1 MGLDIGSHTIGVALS
16 DELGITAQGLKTIR
30 RKSFSEDLKELTQ
43 IIRQFDVHKIVAGLP
58 KNMNGSLGRQAE
70 LILKWI
76 QSIQKEVALPIV
88 TWDERLTT
96 VGASKILLEADLSR
110 KKRKGVIDKIAAVLI
125 LQGIWIR
132 SGIKRMN
139 PSLDINGFLSSSF
152 YSSFFFPSW
161 FAGFSWFLRQGS
173 PGKGH
178 LPQERASPQTDLRT
192 P

>member
-30 RKSFSEDLKELTQ
+30 RKSFSEDLKELNQ
-43 IIRQFDVHKIVAGLP
+43 IIQQFDVHKIVAGLP

-76 QSIQKEVALPIV
+76 QTVQKELALPIV

-125 LQGIWIR
+125 LQGYLDQIR
-132 SGIKRMN
+132 NRKDE
-139 PSLDINGFLSSSF
+139 P
-152 YSSFFFPSW
+152 
-161 FAGFSWFLRQGS
+161 
-173 PGKGH
+173 
-178 LPQERASPQTDLRT
+178 LPTA
-192 P
+192 